1 MDMKIAVIGAG
12 NGGCAIG
19 AYLAGC
25 GVKVNLCDLFPQYL
39 EGIRDNDGIDLTVDG
54 KTSHQKMNLVTESV
68 AEAIRDVKLI
78 MVVTPPS
85 PTR

>member
-25 GVKVNLCDLFPQYL
+25 GVKVNLCDLFP
-39 EGIRDNDGIDLTVDG
+39 
-54 KTSHQKMNLVTESV
+54 
-68 AEAIRDVKLI
+68 
-78 MVVTPPS
+78 
-85 PTR
+85 